1 MLQTDSEIIVQPGQW
16 HHLPSP
22 YFYHA
27 TDGQPATHRT
37 QVRLRLTP
45 STLQLAFDC
54 LDAPFHG
61 ANTYHEHNTDLWRQ
75 EVFEL
80 FIAEG
85 AATPT
90 RYLELELNPNNAL
103 FVGWIDN
110 PNGLR
115 PDHLAFVPYAE
126 AGIRHRVTRQA
137 GSWSGELEVP
147 LSLIGPQSTS
157 IYRLNFYRITLLHQ
171 PETKRWECDPTNC
184 AFLGWRSTLS
194 GERPA
199 FHRPA
204 YFGTLRIA

>member
-1 MLQTDSEIIVQPGQW
+1 MLLTEPDLLLPPGQW
-16 HHLPSP
+16 LQLPSP
-22 YFYHA
+22 YFFQA

-37 QVRLRLTP
+37 PVRLRLTP

-54 LDAPFHG
+54 LDAPFYE
-61 ANTYHEHNTDLWRQ
+61 ANTYREHNSDLWRQ

-85 AATPT
+85 TTTPT

-115 PDHLAFVPYAE
+115 PDHLTFVPYAE
-126 AGIRHRVTRQA
+126 AGIRHHVTRQA
-137 GSWSGELEVP
+137 GSWSGEMEVP
-147 LSLIGPQSTS
+147 LSLIGPQSTPF
-157 IYRLNFYRITLLHQ
+157 YRLNFYRITLLQQ
-171 PETKRWECDPTNC
+171 PEAEAWECNPTNC

-194 GERPA
+194 GQTPA

-204 YFGTLRIA
+204 HFGTLQLA